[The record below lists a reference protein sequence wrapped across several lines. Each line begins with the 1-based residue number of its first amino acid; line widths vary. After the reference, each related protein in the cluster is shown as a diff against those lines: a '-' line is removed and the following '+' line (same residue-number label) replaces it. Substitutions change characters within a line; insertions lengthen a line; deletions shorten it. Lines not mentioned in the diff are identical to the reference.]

1 MLTFLLVTVILM
13 SLVTGFVVFLYLR
26 SSFELLEL
34 VRQDEALWKRLGSP
48 EKIYGRDFDRR
59 YASITSLGPWLSWVY
74 AGSTAGLQSA
84 IAERLLITRNMLIT
98 ALALFMLTTVTGG
111 LLMLLGMG

>member
-13 SLVTGFVVFLYLR
+13 SLATGFVIFLYIR

-34 VRQDEALWKRLGSP
+34 VRDDEDLWNRLGCP
-48 EKIYGRDFDRR
+48 EIVHGRDFANRF
-59 YASITSLGPWLSWVY
+59 STISSLGPWLSWVY
-74 AGSTAGLQSA
+74 AGSTAGLQPD
-84 IAERLLITRNMLIT
+84 IAARLLITRNMLIT